1 MTITSYFEGTYPNI
15 TRWLSHGWIEMGEVE
30 YSESFIRA
38 LEEGGMVWES
48 EGSYKTI
55 DQALND
61 LEAGLEAIIEDF
73 GI

>member
-1 MTITSYFEGTYPNI
+1 MTINSYFEGTYPNI
-15 TRWLSHGWIEMGEVE
+15 TRWLNHGWIEIGEVE

-38 LEEGGMVWES
+38 LDEGGMVWES

-61 LEAGLEAIIEDF
+61 LEAGLEVIIEDF

>member
-1 MTITSYFEGTYPNI
+1 MKVTSYFEGTYPNI
-15 TRWLSHGWIEMGEVE
+15 TRWLTHGWSEIGEVE

-38 LEEGGMVWES
+38 LDEGGMVWEG

-55 DQALND
+55 DQALHD
-61 LEAGLEAIIEDF
+61 LEAGLEAIIDDF

>member
-15 TRWLSHGWIEMGEVE
+15 TRWLTHGWIEMGEVE

-38 LEEGGMVWES
+38 LDEGGMVWES